1 MKKYMLV
8 IALNLLGY
16 ISFSQS
22 SFGILSYTLPEGW
35 YAKQTGDNTELLKK
49 GMESSHCKIVF
60 FKPAKIVT
68 DNEDIYSKYRNELV
82 SSTGLEIT
90 ASTKVQ
96 KEYDPGWTS
105 FSGLQNVSTK
115 GTAHSIA
122 FYSISDTKQTVF
134 FAVFSTSVDLCTN
147 ELDTIIQAIDLA
159 ESNDA
164 QPDDK
169 TRKATKKAKSK
180 RVRVLPLKSLKA
192 LVN

>member
-115 GTAHSIA
+115 GTAYSIA